1 MVIYLPELSASD
13 TCFPPVEQ
21 ALAEPDGL
29 LAMGGD
35 LSVKRLL
42 SAYKNGIF
50 PWFNDD
56 DPLLWWS
63 PSIRAVFA
71 PHTLK
76 INRSLQ
82 KAMRRG
88 DFTFSINR
96 AFSQVIAL
104 CAAPRNNQNGTWIS
118 VQMQQAYLLL
128 HQQGHAHSVEV
139 WQQEKLVGGLY
150 GLQIGALFCGESMF
164 NLLPDTAKLAL
175 VILQQQLQTA
185 ASGWIDCQ
193 MPNPFLLQLGASKM
207 TRQEYMQLLQQQTTQ
222 IPAEELWHPR
232 TLSADFTDV

>member
-13 TCFPPVEQ
+13 TRFPAVER

-35 LSVKRLL
+35 LSVERLL
-42 SAYKNGIF
+42 SAYNNGIF

-76 INRSLQ
+76 PNRSLL
-82 KAMRRG
+82 KVLRRG
-88 DFTFSINR
+88 RFTFSVNC
-96 AFSQVIAL
+96 AFSQVIAH
-104 CAAPRNNQNGTWIS
+104 CAAPRNKQSGTWIS
-118 VQMQQAYLLL
+118 AQMQQAYLLL

-164 NLLPDTAKLAL
+164 NLQPDTAKLAL
-175 VILQQQLQTA
+175 VMLQHHLQTA
-185 ASGWIDCQ
+185 TAGWIDCQ

-207 TRQEYMQLLQQQTTQ
+207 SRQDYLQLLQQQAVQ
-222 IPAEELWHPR
+222 SPHRELWRAR
-232 TLSADFTDV
+232 TLSSEFRDV